1 MTILCNHCVTQTAR
15 FFTVDETSPYSLPL
29 HVLKRPIIDMQTQDT
44 TIQATERLITKADAA
59 KRLSISTRTL
69 DRIAESGLIEKIF
82 VRGSVRF
89 KLSVIESIIQ
99 NGI

>member
-1 MTILCNHCVTQTAR
+1 
-15 FFTVDETSPYSLPL
+15 
-29 HVLKRPIIDMQTQDT
+29 MQTQDT
-44 TIQATERLITKADAA
+44 TTQATERLITKADAA

-69 DRIAESGLIEKIF
+69 DRIAESGMIEKIF

>member
-15 FFTVDETSPYSLPL
+15 FFTVAETVPYSLPL
-29 HVLKRPIIDMQTQDT
+29 YVLKRPIIDMQTQDT
-44 TIQATERLITKADAA
+44 TTQATERLITKADAA

-69 DRIAESGLIEKIF
+69 DRIAESGLVEKIF